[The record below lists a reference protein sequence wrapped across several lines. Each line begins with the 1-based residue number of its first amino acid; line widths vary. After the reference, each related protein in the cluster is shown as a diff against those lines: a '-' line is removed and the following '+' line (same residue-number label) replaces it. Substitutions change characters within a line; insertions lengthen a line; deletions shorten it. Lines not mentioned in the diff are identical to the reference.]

1 MSGGYLQIK
10 ALDDWGTIQL
20 KRRIY
25 QIAGRLVMDELK
37 LDRRKAQ
44 EKACRFLANKSP
56 QFQTEVVAEWPP
68 EVREIAETACRP
80 ETRKEGTGA

>member
-10 ALDDWGTIQL
+10 ALDDWGTIKL

-37 LDRRKAQ
+37 LGRGKAQ
-44 EKACRFLANKSP
+44 EKARRLLANKSP
-56 QFQTEVVAEWPP
+56 QFQTEIVAEWPL
-68 EVREIAETACRP
+68 EVREIAERS
-80 ETRKEGTGA
+80 